1 MPRIDTWSSSNLSGT
16 PTQLVISMYSIL
28 LLSRSVNSS
37 NPRRS
42 QFLKNEFLK
51 LGLASATQKYSFI
64 SNQGVRFTEPLFS
77 SLIINLNRT
86 FMAQMLTLFSPPRGD
101 HETKLWWSVLLG
113 WVEQVKGMVLWI
125 FVEYPRFWHWLD
137 SCKVRSCTYVSHAF
151 IESFSDYSLWAKDII
166 FVISDGYLDGMHA
179 WLKVYHE
186 TQQSSRYT
194 TIWEK

>member
-101 HETKLWWSVLLG
+101 HETKLW
-113 WVEQVKGMVLWI
+113 
-125 FVEYPRFWHWLD
+125 
-137 SCKVRSCTYVSHAF
+137 
-151 IESFSDYSLWAKDII
+151 
-166 FVISDGYLDGMHA
+166 
-179 WLKVYHE
+179 
-186 TQQSSRYT
+186 
-194 TIWEK
+194 